1 MLVNVTRGV
10 WWFNHSSPAVKKGSR
25 QKDDKDIGRAPKK
38 SSDLYAA
45 PVREEKL
52 RDGRQ
57 HWRKKKRRMQTRTGL
72 ARINPLLSYPFVS
85 LSK

>member
-1 MLVNVTRGV
+1 
-10 WWFNHSSPAVKKGSR
+10 VKKGSR

-57 HWRKKKRRMQTRTGL
+57 H
-72 ARINPLLSYPFVS
+72 
-85 LSK
+85 